1 MEQTLPVS
9 PTAKNVNERYLT
21 LPLDPQGATWTCPK
35 CGTIRPFRLTFGGS
49 TRYARRLCACQEQV
63 AQERDRAIL
72 KAEQQRV
79 YLETQANH
87 MYTWMGRR
95 WSDPSLR
102 EKTFKMFDAS
112 RQPKAFEAATLFV
125 EDMSGTLVFY
135 GGFGTG
141 KTHLLA
147 SIGNAALQQ
156 RNIAGRFTSAP
167 LLFRAIQARM
177 QEDQGYDD
185 LIEKAI
191 KTPLLMIDD
200 IDKAPHSSFR
210 ESTYFTIID
219 ERVKAGRPNAISTNR
234 LDELDAY
241 VGGAVCS
248 RLKIG
253 QIPVKMVGDD
263 YREEL

>member
-1 MEQTLPVS
+1 MEHLTS
-9 PTAKNVNERYLT
+9 HTASKSLLARYLT
-21 LPLDPQGATWTCPK
+21 LPIDPSGATWTCPE
-35 CGTIRPFRLTFGGS
+35 CGTIKPFRLTFGGS
-49 TRYARRLCACQEQV
+49 TRYTRRLCACQEKAKQD
-63 AQERDRAIL
+63 RDQAIL

-79 YLETQANH
+79 YLETQAVH

-102 EKTFKMFDAS
+102 EKTFETFNAS
-112 RQPKAFEAATLFV
+112 RQPGAFEAARLFV
-125 EDMSGTLVFY
+125 EDMSGTLVLF

-200 IDKAPHSSFR
+200 IDKAPHSPFR

-234 LDELDAY
+234 LNELSDY

-253 QIPVKMVGDD
+253 QMPVAMIGED